1 MDNNLP
7 DSLGDQYVPI
17 DLSNNPL
24 AQAAQ
29 NPEFLESI
37 KQNSTIMVQQHF
49 EELLKTTTPNIPNRT
64 ELFARELKSQTQE
77 LQRLNDENA
86 KISQQLETANDT
98 MKQQLDEIDKHKM
111 EILELKK
118 QTRYLKQ
125 SVDAAKH
132 PILIA
137 IVSGVLSMLI
147 FEFIMRVIIPLFI
160 HP

>member
-7 DSLGDQYVPI
+7 NSLRDQYVPI

-37 KQNSTIMVQQHF
+37 KQNSTIMLQQHF
-49 EELLKTTTPNIPNRT
+49 EDLLKTTTPNIPNSA

-77 LQRLNDENA
+77 LQRLNDENT
-86 KISQQLETANDT
+86 KINQQLETANDT

>member
-7 DSLGDQYVPI
+7 NLLGNQYEPT
-17 DLSNNPL
+17 DLSNAPL
-24 AQAAQ
+24 SQAIQ

-37 KQNSTIMVQQHF
+37 KQNSAIITQKHF
-49 EELLKTTTPNIPNRT
+49 DDLLQTTTPSIPDRAE
-64 ELFARELKSQTQE
+64 ELARELKSQTQE
-77 LQRLNDENA
+77 LQRLNDENT
-86 KISQQLETANDT
+86 KINQQLETANDT